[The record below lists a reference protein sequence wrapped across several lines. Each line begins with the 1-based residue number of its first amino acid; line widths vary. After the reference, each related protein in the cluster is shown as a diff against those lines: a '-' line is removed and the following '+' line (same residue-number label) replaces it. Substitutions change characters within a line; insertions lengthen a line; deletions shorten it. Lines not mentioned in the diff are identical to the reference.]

1 MTLTLDIP
9 GLARLEL
16 DVLLLD
22 VNGTLTDRGL
32 LIDEVAARIS
42 ALRSTL
48 AIELLSADTYG
59 TLDEVARLLGVRHRR
74 AATAQEKAV
83 ALDALGASR
92 SVAVGNGAN
101 DAEMLAAAALGIA
114 VIGPE
119 GASARALAAADVVCR
134 SITEALDLLADPR
147 ALTAT
152 LRR

>member
-9 GLARLEL
+9 GMARLEL

-22 VNGTLTDRGL
+22 VNGTLTDRGE
-32 LIDEVAARIS
+32 LIEGVPERIA
-42 ALRSTL
+42 ALRATF
-48 AIELLSADTYG
+48 AVHLLSADTYG
-59 TLDEVARLLGVRHRR
+59 TLNEVAQVLEVQHRR
-74 AATAQEKAV
+74 AATARDKAV
-83 ALDALGASR
+83 VLESLGAAR
-92 SVAVGNGAN
+92 SVVVGNGAN
-101 DAEMLAAAALGIA
+101 DADVLAAAALGIA

-119 GASARALAAADVVCR
+119 GASTRALSAADLVCR